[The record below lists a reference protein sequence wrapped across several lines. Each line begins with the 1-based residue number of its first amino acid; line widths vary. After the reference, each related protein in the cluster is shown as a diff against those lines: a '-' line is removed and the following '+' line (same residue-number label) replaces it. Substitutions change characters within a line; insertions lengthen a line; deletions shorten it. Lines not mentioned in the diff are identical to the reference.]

1 MNLVKTKLFILLLSA
16 VGLSCQKELEAPT
29 GPSNLLP
36 TITTTVLSSITNTA
50 AAGGGNITDD
60 GGSAITARGVCWSTS
75 ANPVVT
81 GNHTTDGT
89 GIGSFNSALTGLT
102 ASTVYYVRAYATNNN
117 GTAYGNEISFTASA
131 TSGSLP
137 TIITATASYISPTSA
152 TSGGHVTADGGA
164 AVTARG
170 ICWGTSSNPD
180 ITGNHTIDGSGL
192 GAYSSSMPSLTPATT
207 YYVRAY
213 ATNSNGTA
221 YGNEVVFTTTSSS
234 PQDIYVAGYESNG
247 THTIA
252 KYWKNGVAVN
262 LTSGANDAEAYSVFI
277 DGNDIYVAG
286 WEMQGTTRVAKYWKN
301 GTAVNVTNGTFDAMA
316 TQIVVYNNDVYV
328 SGYEGGASSSKQAKY
343 WKNGTVVNLAANAT
357 EFSLA
362 TSIAVTGTDVY
373 VTVNIYNPSPHATI
387 FKNGVLTDLS
397 AGFTTSAAN
406 AVLLNGA
413 DVYVAGMH
421 SSTVAKYWKNGVA
434 TILPSTAA
442 LSETAAFSIFISG
455 TDIYAAGFEKTPAG
469 QGNIEVAKYWKNGV
483 ITNLTDATH
492 HAAANAIVVSGA
504 DIYAAGYEENA
515 SGNGV
520 AKYWKNG
527 TAVILTNGAND
538 AEAFSIVIK

>member
-1 MNLVKTKLFILLLSA
+1 MRTLFFILMVSA

-36 TITTTVLSSITNTA
+36 TITTTVLSSITNTTA
-50 AAGGGNITDD
+50 SGGGTITDD
-60 GGSAITARGVCWSTS
+60 GGSAIIARGVCWSTS
-75 ANPVVT
+75 VNPVVT

-89 GIGSFNSALTGLT
+89 GIGSFSSALTGLT
-102 ASTVYYVRAYATNNN
+102 ASTVYYVRAYATNNT
-117 GTAYGNEISFTASA
+117 GTAYGNEISFTTSA
-131 TSGSLP
+131 TAGALP
-137 TIITATASYISPTSA
+137 TLITATAAFISPTSA

-170 ICWGTSSNPD
+170 ICWSTSTNPD

-192 GAYSSSMPSLTPATT
+192 GAYSSSMTSLTPSTT

-221 YGNEVVFTTTSSS
+221 YGNEVNFTTS
-234 PQDIYVAGYESNG
+234 PGMIPDVYAAGYESNG

-262 LTSGANDAEAYSVFI
+262 LTSGTNDAEAYSIFI
-277 DGNDIYVAG
+277 DGNDIYAAG
-286 WEMQGTTRVAKYWKN
+286 WEMQGTNRVAKYWKN
-301 GTAVNVTNGTFDAMA
+301 GTAVNLTNGTFDAMA
-316 TQIVVYNNDVYV
+316 TQIILFNNDVYV
-328 SGYEGGASSSKQAKY
+328 SGYEGGVSSSRQAKY
-343 WKNGTVVNLAANAT
+343 WKNGTAVNLAANAT
-357 EFSLA
+357 ELSRA
-362 TSIAVTGTDVY
+362 TSIAVSGTDVY
-373 VTVNIYNPSPHATI
+373 VTVNIYNPSPRATI

-397 AGFTTSAAN
+397 GGFTTSSAN
-406 AVLLNGA
+406 AVVLNGT

-421 SSTVAKYWKNGVA
+421 SSVVSQYWKNGVA

-442 LSETAAFSIFISG
+442 LGETAAFSIFISG

-492 HAAANAIVVSGA
+492 HASANSIVVSGA

-527 TAVILTNGAND
+527 TAVSLTNGTND
-538 AEAFSIVIK
+538 AEAFSIVVK